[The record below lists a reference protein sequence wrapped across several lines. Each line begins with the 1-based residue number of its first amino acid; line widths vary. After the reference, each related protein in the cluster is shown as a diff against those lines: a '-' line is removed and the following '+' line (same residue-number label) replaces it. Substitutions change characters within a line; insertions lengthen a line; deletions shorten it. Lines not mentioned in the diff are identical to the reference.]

1 MFYSIFQIYFP
12 ENSKHRLANGHV
24 DRIIPAIKNV
34 FASRS
39 GEASSARPFRIRCR
53 KILCFHTEKVPLG
66 GLIKLLIFNLFGKQV
81 TVGAQ
86 GCERKGGRAKKWIS
100 MEWSERCEYKTRL
113 CKCRNR
119 LFAHTWRFCCRQV
132 QHSRLLS
139 RPVVAALVRRHL
151 FDETLLYVDSLDRK
165 SLLRNFDSCCQHVL
179 EFHR

>member
-1 MFYSIFQIYFP
+1 MHVFSIFQIYFP

-100 MEWSERCEYKTRL
+100 MEWSERCECKTRL

-119 LFAHTWRFCCRQV
+119 LFCAHLAFLLPSGSTFTITFAA
-132 QHSRLLS
+132 SRGCARATSPL
-139 RPVVAALVRRHL
+139 RRNS
-151 FDETLLYVDSLDRK
+151 SLCWFAGPK
-165 SLLRNFDSCCQHVL
+165 ITSEKFW
-179 EFHR
+179 